1 MARAQTSWGDL
12 STPFHLNQASLG
24 TPSASAGSQTAAA
37 PAQCSPSSSE
47 DEVQS
52 DRQVTMDSGTET
64 VVTDT
69 KNVGEGGETQTKDE
83 EESSEP
89 PLTAEFVEGSLP
101 ESHSGVR
108 KFTVRI
114 LFSEP
119 LKVSYRTLRD
129 DLLEVTNG
137 KAHKFKRVDKR
148 NDLWEIHIKPT
159 AADVSL
165 LLPAAT
171 ECVMPEDGQAAR
183 QVQAYT
189 GDGKP
194 LSHDVELDVP
204 YRASA

>member
-1 MARAQTSWGDL
+1 M
-12 STPFHLNQASLG
+12 
-24 TPSASAGSQTAAA
+24 
-37 PAQCSPSSSE
+37 
-47 DEVQS
+47 
-52 DRQVTMDSGTET
+52 
-64 VVTDT
+64 
-69 KNVGEGGETQTKDE
+69 
-83 EESSEP
+83 
-89 PLTAEFVEGSLP
+89 P

-129 DLLEVTNG
+129 DLLEVTNV
-137 KAHKFKRVDKR
+137 KALKFKRVVKR

-171 ECVMPEDGQAAR
+171 EYVMPEDGQAAR
-183 QVQAYT
+183 QVQACT